1 MSKYKNSNCTDMT
14 LFALDHKWKAEVFWT
29 QYGDQFEIDGVQL
42 HGVYEPNDTDYHALP
57 VVLDVDPD
65 YLDYDL
71 IADEIGQEMTW
82 DDGHDE

>member
-14 LFALDHKWKAEVFWT
+14 LFALGYKWKGNVYWT

-42 HGVYEPNDTDYHALP
+42 HGVYEPNDTDYHSLP

-65 YLDYDL
+65 YLDYEV
-71 IADEIGQEMTW
+71 IEDEIGQEMTW